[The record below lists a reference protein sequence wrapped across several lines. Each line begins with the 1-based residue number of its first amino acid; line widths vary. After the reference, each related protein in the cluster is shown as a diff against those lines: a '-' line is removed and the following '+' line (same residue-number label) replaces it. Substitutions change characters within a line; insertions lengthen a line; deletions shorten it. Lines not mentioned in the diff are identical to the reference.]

1 MQTTRRYDID
11 WLRVIAIWLLLLYH
25 IAIGFQPWG
34 AMFGFIQNDELIT
47 GLVAPMSM
55 LNVWRIPILFYI
67 SGMGVCFAM
76 QKRNWRQLVQE
87 RSRRILLPLLFGMLA
102 IVPVHILLW
111 QQYYH
116 QDLSYYLR
124 PAHLWFL
131 GNIYLYV
138 WLSLPL
144 VYFLKAHPDS
154 RLSRGIRWML
164 GRFWGLLVIIAAF
177 VLEVV
182 LVQPDSFAYYAQNLH
197 GFLLGAL
204 AYLFG
209 FLIIYTGPTFWQL
222 LLRYRWLLLVVS
234 LSLYL
239 LRWFYFDWEPPEYLL
254 AIESNLWIFTW
265 FALGYRYLN
274 RDSKVLG
281 YLSKSAYPVYILHM
295 VFSYA
300 AAVLIFP
307 LDIAPLLKFSL
318 VSVLTFVGCYLAYE
332 GLRRVGLLRPLFG
345 LASRGNRQPRRGSQ

>member
-25 IAIGFQPWG
+25 IAISFQPWG
-34 AMFGFIQNDELIT
+34 AIFGFVQNDELIP

-67 SGMGVCFAM
+67 SGMGVCFAL
-76 QKRNWRQLVQE
+76 QKRDWWQLVQE
-87 RSRRILLPLLFGMLA
+87 RSRRILLPFLFGMLV
-102 IVPVHILLW
+102 IVPLHVLLW
-111 QQYYH
+111 QKYYS
-116 QDLSYYLR
+116 QDLSYYLG

-144 VYFLKAHPDS
+144 IYFLKTHPEG
-154 RLSRGIRWML
+154 RFARGIRQLMGSIWA
-164 GRFWGLLVIIAAF
+164 WVVIMAAF

-182 LVQPDSFAYYAQNLH
+182 LVKPDSFAYYAQNLH
-197 GFLLGAL
+197 GFLLGSL

-209 FLIIYTGPTFWQL
+209 FLLIYSGRTFWEL
-222 LLRYRWLLLVVS
+222 LLRYRWLLLVLAV
-234 LSLYL
+234 SLYL
-239 LRWFYFDWEPPEYLL
+239 LRWFYFDWAPPEYLL

-274 RDSKVLG
+274 RDSKTLG
-281 YLSKSAYPVYILHM
+281 YLSRSAYPVYILHM

-300 AAVLIFP
+300 ASVLILP
-307 LDIAPLLKFSL
+307 LDIAPLWKFVL
-318 VSVLTFVGCYLAYE
+318 VSVLTFGGCYLGYE
-332 GLRRVGLLRPLFG
+332 GIRRVKLLRPLFG
-345 LASRGNRQPRRGSQ
+345 LSWSGNQQPRRGSQ

>member
-34 AMFGFIQNDELIT
+34 AIFRFIQNDEPMA
-47 GLVAPMSM
+47 GLMAPMSM
-55 LNVWRIPILFYI
+55 LNIWRIPILFYI

-76 QKRNWRQLVQE
+76 QKRDWRQLVQE
-87 RSRRILLPLLFGMLA
+87 RSRRILLPLLFGMA
-102 IVPVHILLW
+102 VIVPLHVLLW

-116 QDLSYYLR
+116 QDLSYYLG

-131 GNIYLYV
+131 GNIYIYV

-144 VYFLKAHPDS
+144 IYFLKAHPEG
-154 RLSRGIRWML
+154 RFARGIRQLMGSIWA
-164 GRFWGLLVIIAAF
+164 WLLIIVAF
-177 VLEVV
+177 TLEVV
-182 LVQPDSFAYYAQNLH
+182 LVKPDSFAYYAQNLH
-197 GFLLGAL
+197 GFLLGGL

-209 FLIIYTGPTFWQL
+209 FLIIYSGRAFWEQI
-222 LLRYRWLLLVVS
+222 LRYRWLLLVVS

-239 LRWFYFDWEPPEYLL
+239 LRWFYFDWTPPEYLL

-274 RDSKVLG
+274 HNSKVLG
-281 YLSKSAYPVYILHM
+281 YLSRSAYPVYILHM
-295 VFSYA
+295 VFIYA
-300 AAVLIFP
+300 GSVLFFP
-307 LDIAPLLKFSL
+307 MDLPPGLKFAL
-318 VSVLTFVGCYLAYE
+318 LTLFTFGGCYLGYE
-332 GLRRVGLLRPLFG
+332 GIRRVKLLRPLFG
-345 LASRGNRQPRRGSQ
+345 LSPSGTGRSRMGSQ